1 MAVTLQTTTKPVV
14 TLTTQ
19 RPTLSVV
26 LDGVSKELPITF
38 NAEEFKQLTKYVD
51 ANGDTDASGFVDFFV
66 DFAAKYLGDAIKECG
81 SDQLLVLMNTWSELY
96 KEETGVSVGEQVPSL
111 A

>member
-38 NAEEFKQLTKYVD
+38 NAEEFKHLAKSVNAD
-51 ANGDTDASGFVDFFV
+51 GDTDAPSFVDFFV

-81 SDQLLVLMNTWSELY
+81 SDQLLVLMKTWSELY
-96 KEETGVSVGEQVPSL
+96 KDETGVSLGEQVPSL